1 MNPRGWIRHDWRLW
15 WASCLAIGFALRAE
29 AIANAQAIPDATLGK
44 ENSVLTPNVNINGLP
59 SDRIDGG
66 AIRGANLFH
75 SFQEFNVG
83 EAGGVYF
90 SNPAGIANIL
100 MRVTGGNH
108 SRILGTLGVLGSA
121 DLFLINPNGIVF
133 GPNARLDLNGSF
145 IASSAR
151 GIKFADGT
159 EFSATSTPTLPLLTV
174 SVPVGLQ
181 LGPNPGSVV
190 NQSAATTVGQ
200 DGTEAKVG
208 LQVQPGR
215 TLALVGGDLTL
226 EGGSLTAPEGRIIL
240 ASAGGSS
247 AVSLSPT
254 SGGWALGYEA
264 VRNFQDIHLS
274 GGAMVNASGSGGG
287 AIQVRGRR
295 VTLTEGSQ
303 IVSNSSSRSG
313 NPVTVTASES
323 VELSGYPTG
332 IHTFTS
338 GNTGSAGDVSI
349 QTGSLTI
356 RSGGAIESSV
366 ASGAGQGGNLT
377 VSATES
383 AELIGLSPDGLSSS
397 ALFAQVYPDAKGTA
411 GNLTVETRRLTVRDG
426 AQVNAS
432 TAGEGRAGNLTVRA
446 SESVELT
453 GTGTADDIFPSGLFA
468 QVFPDAKG
476 SGGNLTVETRRLT
489 VRDGAT
495 VDATTFGAG
504 RAGNLRVA
512 AADSVELIASSP
524 NAQFGGSIRAQVDTG
539 AAGNGGS
546 LIIET
551 RQLTVRG
558 GGQIASS
565 TLGAG
570 DAGTVTVSAS
580 DSIDLSGAIPQ
591 ADLIRGSSGVFVS
604 AEPGATG
611 NVGGMTIVTPRLT
624 VSDGARISAD
634 NFGTGLGGNA
644 TLNLGQLLIRNGGT
658 VRAGSFGY
666 GSGGTLNV
674 SASQS
679 VLVTGSGTLGSQP
692 IKSSLFTQ
700 AEAGGNAGA
709 LTIAT
714 GNLTVA
720 DGAKITVA
728 SLGSGSAG
736 DLNISARSIHL
747 ENQGKL
753 TADSTAGLGNI
764 NIQTQNAI
772 LRGGS
777 GITTNSQG
785 SDPGG
790 NITIT
795 TDNLVALENSDIT
808 ANAKNSF
815 GGQVRIS
822 ASGIFGTDYRKQPT
836 PASDITATSDLGAS
850 FSGTVSINTPD
861 ADPSA
866 GLLALPADVV
876 DLARLI
882 VSGCERY
889 KGSSFTVTGR
899 GGIPP
904 SPDALL
910 AAEQVIVDLRM
921 PGEEHSSTGRGVP
934 ATAQNNQSPIQ
945 NPQSKIQN
953 PHGAPG
959 TGHRPQSQQSPVPDA
974 QFPMP
979 TPLVEAQG
987 WVIGPNGEVILTAD
1001 APAGIPGS
1009 PWLAPPECRSGT
1021 RPARDTQGRLSN
1033 SPTPTS
1039 YFIGN
1044 W

>member
-1 MNPRGWIRHDWRLW
+1 V
-15 WASCLAIGFALRAE
+15 SAE
-29 AIANAQAIPDATLGK
+29 ARANAQAIPDATLGK
-44 ENSVLTPNVNINGLP
+44 ESSVLTPNVNINGLP

-83 EAGGVYF
+83 EAAGVYF
-90 SNPAGIANIL
+90 SNPAGIQNIL
-100 MRVTGGNH
+100 TRVTGGNN

-133 GPNARLDLNGSF
+133 GPHARLDLNGSF
-145 IASSAR
+145 IGSSAR
-151 GIKFADGT
+151 GIKLADGT
-159 EFSATSTPTLPLLTV
+159 EFSATNPSAPPLLTV

-181 LGPNPGSVV
+181 LGPNPGRVV
-190 NQSAATTVGQ
+190 NQSVATTVRQ
-200 DGTEAKVG
+200 DGTEVISG
-208 LQVQPGR
+208 LQVQPGK
-215 TLALVGGDLTL
+215 TLALVGGNLTL
-226 EGGSLTAPEGRIIL
+226 EGGYLTAPEGRIEL
-240 ASAGGSS
+240 GSAGDSS
-247 AVSLSPT
+247 AVSLAPT
-254 SGGWALGYEA
+254 SGGWALGYQA
-264 VRNFQDIHLS
+264 VRNFQDINLS
-274 GGAMVNASGSGGG
+274 QAATVDTSGEGGG

-303 IVSNSSSRSG
+303 ILSNSSSRTG

-323 VELSGYPTG
+323 VELSGYPTA

-356 RSGGAIESSV
+356 LSGAVIESSAV
-366 ASGAGQGGNLT
+366 SGAGQGGNLT
-377 VSATES
+377 VSASDST
-383 AELIGLSPDGLSSS
+383 ELIGLSPDGSAPS
-397 ALFAQVYPDAKGTA
+397 ALFAQVYPGAKGNA

-432 TAGEGRAGNLTVRA
+432 TVGEGRAGNLTVLA

-453 GTGTADDIFPSGLFA
+453 GTGTADGASPSGLFA

-504 RAGNLRVA
+504 RAGNLTVRA
-512 AADSVELIASSP
+512 TDSVELTGTNP
-524 NAQFGGSIRAQVDTG
+524 NAQFGGGIKAQVNTG
-539 AAGNGGS
+539 AAGDGGN
-546 LIIET
+546 LTIET
-551 RQLTVRG
+551 RQLTVRD

-565 TLGAG
+565 TFGAG
-570 DAGTVTVSAS
+570 KAGTVTVSAS
-580 DSIDLSGAIPQ
+580 DSIELSGASPQ
-591 ADLIRGSSGVFVS
+591 ADMIRGSSGVFVS
-604 AEPGATG
+604 AERGATG
-611 NVGGMTIVTPRLT
+611 DVGEMRIVTPRLT

-644 TLNLGQLLIRNGGT
+644 SFNVGQLIIRNGGT
-658 VRAGSFGY
+658 VRAGSFGS

-679 VLVTGSGTLGSQP
+679 VEVTGTGTLGSQP

-700 AEAGGNAGA
+700 AQAGGNAGN

-714 GNLTVA
+714 GDLTVA

-728 SLGSGSAG
+728 SLGSASAG

-747 ENQGKL
+747 ENQGQL
-753 TADSTAGLGNI
+753 TADSTAGLGDI
-764 NIQTQNAI
+764 NIQTQNLI

-815 GGQVRIS
+815 GGQVSIS
-822 ASGIFGTDYRKQPT
+822 ASGIFGTEYRQQPT
-836 PASDITATSDLGAS
+836 TASDITATSDLGAS
-850 FSGTVSINTPD
+850 FSGIVRIKTPD
-861 ADPSA
+861 ANPSS
-866 GLLALPADVV
+866 GLLTLPADVV
-876 DLARLI
+876 DIAHLI
-882 VSGCERY
+882 FSGCQAY

-910 AAEQVIVDLRM
+910 EAEQVIVDLRM
-921 PGEEHSSTGRGVP
+921 PGEEHSGTGRG
-934 ATAQNNQSPIQ
+934 
-945 NPQSKIQN
+945 
-953 PHGAPG
+953 APD
-959 TGHRPQSQQSPVPDA
+959 TSHRPQSQQSPMPNA

-979 TPLVEAQG
+979 PPLVEAQG

-1001 APAGIPGS
+1001 PPAGTPSS
-1009 PWLAPPECRSGT
+1009 PRLTPPECRSAT
-1021 RPARDTQGRLSN
+1021 RRAAGTQGRL
-1033 SPTPTS
+1033 
-1039 YFIGN
+1039 
-1044 W
+1044 

>member
-1 MNPRGWIRHDWRLW
+1 MNTRGNIGHEWRLL
-15 WASCLAIGFALRAE
+15 WAIFLALGLAMRAE

-44 ENSVLTPNVNINGLP
+44 ENSVITPNVNINGLP

-83 EAGGVYF
+83 EAAGVYF

-100 MRVTGGNH
+100 MRVTGANN

-145 IASSAR
+145 IGSSAR

-159 EFSATSTPTLPLLTV
+159 EFSTTSTPTPPLLTV

-190 NQSAATTVGQ
+190 NKSVATTFRQ
-200 DGTEAKVG
+200 DGTGVISG
-208 LQVQPGR
+208 LQVQPGK
-215 TLALVGGDLTL
+215 TLALVGGNLIL
-226 EGGSLTAPEGRIIL
+226 NGGYLTAPEGRIEL
-240 ASAGGSS
+240 GSAGDSS
-247 AVSLSPT
+247 AVSLAPN
-254 SGGWALGYEA
+254 SGGWALGYQA
-264 VRNFQDIHLS
+264 VRNFQDINLS
-274 GGAMVNASGSGGG
+274 QEATVDASGEGGG
-287 AIQVRGRR
+287 AIQIAGRR

-303 IVSNSSSRSG
+303 IFSNSSSRSG
-313 NPVTVTASES
+313 NTVTVTASES
-323 VELSGYPTG
+323 VELSGYPTS

-338 GNTGSAGDVSI
+338 GNTGSAGDVRI

-356 RSGGAIESSV
+356 RSGAAIESSAV
-366 ASGAGQGGNLT
+366 SGAGQGGNLT
-377 VSATES
+377 VSATEFV
-383 AELIGLSPDGLSSS
+383 ELIGLSPDGSAPS
-397 ALFAQVYPDAKGTA
+397 ALFAQVYPDAKGSA

-432 TAGEGRAGNLTVRA
+432 TAGEGGAGNLTVRA
-446 SESVELT
+446 SKSVELT
-453 GTGTADDIFPSGLFA
+453 GTGTADGFAPSGLFA

-504 RAGNLRVA
+504 RAGNLTVRA
-512 AADSVELIASSP
+512 TDSVELIGTNPDP
-524 NAQFGGSIRAQVDTG
+524 NLGGGIAAQVDTG
-539 AAGNGGS
+539 AAGNGGN
-546 LIIET
+546 LTIET

-580 DSIDLSGAIPQ
+580 DSIELSGANSQ
-591 ADLIRGSSGVFVS
+591 ADMIRGSSGVFVS
-604 AEPGATG
+604 AEGGATG
-611 NVGGMTIVTPRLT
+611 NVGEMTIFTPRLT
-624 VSDGARISAD
+624 VSEGARISAD
-634 NFGTGLGGNA
+634 NFGTGHGGNA
-644 TLNLGQLLIRNGGT
+644 FFNVGQLLIGNGGT
-658 VRAGSFGY
+658 VRAGSFGS
-666 GSGGTLNV
+666 GSGGTLNI

-679 VLVTGSGTLGSQP
+679 VEVTGTGTLGSQP

-700 AEAGGNAGA
+700 AQAGGNAGA

-714 GNLTVA
+714 GDLTVA

-736 DLNISARSIHL
+736 DLNISAGSIHL
-747 ENQGKL
+747 ENQGQL
-753 TADSTAGLGNI
+753 TADSTAGLGDI
-764 NIQTQNAI
+764 NIGTQNFI

-790 NITIT
+790 NINIT

-815 GGQVRIS
+815 GGQVNIT
-822 ASGIFGTDYRKQPT
+822 ASGIFGTEYRQQPT
-836 PASDITATSDLGAS
+836 TASDITATSDLGAN
-850 FSGTVSINTPD
+850 FSGTVTIKTPD
-861 ADPSA
+861 ANPSA

-876 DLARLI
+876 DLAHLI
-882 VSGCERY
+882 VSGCEPY
-889 KGSSFTVTGR
+889 KGSRFTVTGR

-904 SPDALL
+904 SPDTLL
-910 AAEQVIVDLRM
+910 AGNQVLVDLSL
-921 PGEEHSSTGRGVP
+921 PGEEYEGAGHRAPNTG
-934 ATAQNNQSPIQ
+934 QNNQSPIQ
-945 NPQSKIQN
+945 NPESKIQN
-953 PHGAPG
+953 PHGAAG
-959 TGHRPQSQQSPVPDA
+959 TGHRQQSPQSPIPDA

-1001 APAGIPGS
+1001 APTGTPSS
-1009 PWLAPPECRSGT
+1009 PWLTPPECRSAT
-1021 RPARDTQGRLSN
+1021 RPARGT
-1033 SPTPTS
+1033 
-1039 YFIGN
+1039 
-1044 W
+1044 

>member
-1 MNPRGWIRHDWRLW
+1 MNTRGKIINDWRFL
-15 WASCLAIGFALRAE
+15 WASCVAIGLALRSE

-44 ENSVLTPNVNINGLP
+44 ENSVITPNVNINGLP
-59 SDRIDGG
+59 SDLIDGG

-75 SFQEFNVG
+75 SFQEFNLG
-83 EAGGVYF
+83 EGRGIYF

-100 MRVTGGNH
+100 MRVTGANN
-108 SRILGTLGVLGSA
+108 SQILGTLGVLGSA

-133 GPNARLDLNGSF
+133 GPHARLDLKGSF
-145 IASSAR
+145 IGSSAR

-159 EFSATSTPTLPLLTV
+159 EFSVTSTPTPPLLTV

-181 LGPNPGSVV
+181 LGPNPGIVV
-190 NQSAATTVGQ
+190 NQSVATTVKQ
-200 DGTEAKVG
+200 DGTEVISG
-208 LQVQPGR
+208 LQVQPGK
-215 TLALVGGDLTL
+215 TLALVGGNLIL
-226 EGGSLTAPEGRIIL
+226 EGGYLTAPEGRIEL
-240 ASAGGSS
+240 GSAGDSS
-247 AVSLSPT
+247 AVSLAPT
-254 SGGWALGYEA
+254 FGGWGLGYQA
-264 VRNFQDIHLS
+264 VRNFQDINLS
-274 GGAMVNASGSGGG
+274 GGATVDTSGEGGG
-287 AIQVRGRR
+287 AIQIAGRR

-303 IVSNSSSRSG
+303 IVSNSSSRTG

-332 IHTFTS
+332 IHTLTS
-338 GNTGSAGDVSI
+338 GNTGSAGDVTI

-356 RSGGAIESSV
+356 RSGGAIESSAV
-366 ASGAGQGGNLT
+366 SGAGQGGNLT

-383 AELIGLSPDGLSSS
+383 VELIGLSPDGS
-397 ALFAQVYPDAKGTA
+397 APSGLFAQVYPDAKGNG
-411 GNLTVETRRLTVRDG
+411 GNLTVETRRLTIREG

-432 TAGEGRAGNLTVRA
+432 TVGEGGAGNLTVRA
-446 SESVELT
+446 SESVELI
-453 GTGTADDIFPSGLFA
+453 GTGTADGAFPSGLFA

-495 VDATTFGAG
+495 VDANTLGAG
-504 RAGNLRVA
+504 RAGNLTVRA
-512 AADSVELIASSP
+512 TDSVELIGTNPDP
-524 NAQFGGSIRAQVDTG
+524 NLGGGIGAQVTPG
-539 AAGNGGS
+539 AAGDGGN
-546 LIIET
+546 LTIET
-551 RQLTVRG
+551 RQLTVGG

-565 TLGAG
+565 TFGAG

-580 DSIDLSGAIPQ
+580 DSIELSGAIPQ
-591 ADLIRGSSGVFVS
+591 ADMIRGSSGVFVS

-611 NVGGMTIVTPRLT
+611 KVGEMTILTPRLT

-644 TLNLGQLLIRNGGT
+644 TLNVGQLIVRNGGT
-658 VRAGSFGY
+658 VRAGSFGS

-679 VLVTGSGTLGSQP
+679 VQVTGTGTLGSQP

-700 AEAGGNAGA
+700 AQAGGNAGA

-714 GNLTVA
+714 GDLTVA

-747 ENQGKL
+747 ENQGQL

-764 NIQTQNAI
+764 NIGTQNVI

-777 GITTNSQG
+777 GMTTNSQG

-790 NITIT
+790 NISMT

-815 GGQVRIS
+815 GGQVHIS
-822 ASGIFGTDYRKQPT
+822 ASGIFGTQYRQQPT
-836 PASDITATSDLGAS
+836 TASDITATSDLGAN
-850 FSGTVSINTPD
+850 FSGTVTIKTPD
-861 ADPSA
+861 ANPSA

-876 DLARLI
+876 DLAGLI
-882 VSGCERY
+882 VSGCDRY

-904 SPDALL
+904 SPDTLL
-910 AAEQVIVDLRM
+910 AGNQVLVDLSA
-921 PGEEHSSTGRGVP
+921 PGEEYEGAG
-934 ATAQNNQSPIQ
+934 
-945 NPQSKIQN
+945 
-953 PHGAPG
+953 HGAPG
-959 TGHRPQSQQSPVPDA
+959 TGHRAPGTGHRQQSQQSPIPDG

-1001 APAGIPGS
+1001 PPTVTPGS
-1009 PWLAPPECRSGT
+1009 PRLTPPECRSGT
-1021 RPARDTQGRLSN
+1021 RRAPRTQGRLSN
-1033 SPTPTS
+1033 SPTATS
-1039 YFIGN
+1039 SVISN